1 MYPQREKAGF
11 LRRIM
16 SKETKNTCLYMGM
29 GVLLYEVILGLA
41 AIPFSKYMRY
51 SLLSIELG
59 ILIGSLVVVGMVID
73 MGISTEDS
81 LFGGSESYA
90 QRKIIIHSLLRK
102 VALIIVTAIFWNSKY
117 INVLAIVVSVFGLK
131 SGAYMYPLF
140 KKIFEKRRKEET

>member
-1 MYPQREKAGF
+1 
-11 LRRIM
+11 
-16 SKETKNTCLYMGM
+16 MGM

>member
-1 MYPQREKAGF
+1 
-11 LRRIM
+11 
-16 SKETKNTCLYMGM
+16 MGM
-29 GVLLYEVILGLA
+29 GVLLYEVILGLT

>member
-1 MYPQREKAGF
+1 
-11 LRRIM
+11 
-16 SKETKNTCLYMGM
+16 MGM

-90 QRKIIIHSLLRK
+90 QRKIVIHSLLRK

>member
-1 MYPQREKAGF
+1 
-11 LRRIM
+11 
-16 SKETKNTCLYMGM
+16 MGM
-29 GVLLYEVILGLA
+29 GVLLYEIILGLA
-41 AIPFSKYMRY
+41 AIPFSRYMRY